1 MPCSDRG
8 IGIEKK
14 GAMHSIAIA
23 IIRTIR
29 VIGNRNLPWAAGGS
43 ET

>member
-14 GAMHSIAIA
+14 EAMPSIAIA
-23 IIRTIR
+23 IIRTIM